1 MSSLGDRDFSLVVV
15 TPARQVFEGDVRS
28 LQAPGTDGDF
38 EVLVGHIPML
48 TSLRP
53 GIVTVGDVGGRS
65 SYSVSGGFV
74 EVMRRKATVLAE
86 SIERVEDIDLDRA
99 CQAETRAQQRLE
111 SAGSSVDVAR
121 AQAALARAQNRIK
134 AAGIPTR

>member
-1 MSSLGDRDFSLVVV
+1 MSSLGGRDFSLVVV
-15 TPARQVFEGDVRS
+15 TPSRQVFEGAVRS

-53 GIVTVGDVGGRS
+53 GIVTVGDAEGRS
-65 SYSVSGGFV
+65 SYSVGGGFV
-74 EVMRRKATVLAE
+74 EVMRRRATVLAE
-86 SIERVEDIDLDRA
+86 SIERVDDIDLDRA
-99 CQAETRAQQRLE
+99 RQAETRAQERLD
-111 SAGSSVDVAR
+111 SAGPSIDVAR
-121 AQAALARAQNRIK
+121 AKAALARAQNRIK